1 MVLRRNADMGL
12 QVDDAFMRQ
21 LLTNGQFKQL
31 PFNSALPV
39 GNPVKLVVY
48 AKLPGGWGEIS
59 PDRLQDAIRTRGPNS
74 TTTMFRTIF
83 HNLLDPKDYEL
94 LKTQLMTEEDKQERF
109 NDMFAGALED
119 IDGSFD
125 SLFRDR
131 GVTGLFKK
139 ANQPSYAIVVKL
151 PRGMEARDI
160 FRPVTVPPD
169 EPPSAYTLPR
179 EAVIEAM
186 SRALPEEDEN
196 DDGTFAFDR
205 EDPERPSLRQE
216 LSAIH
221 LSPKQYEG
229 SSRTNKNPESIQL
242 ITELGEPNIGNQDFP
257 LIGEDLVVPNMA
269 NETFDMV
276 RPESSS
282 RSAQLS
288 ERSPPRNSLFEA
300 IQAESSSRSAQLSER
315 SPPRNSLLDAIQ
327 AESSSRS
334 AQRSDQSQRNSLF
347 DAIQAESSSRSA
359 QRSDQSSQRNS
370 LLDMIQPE
378 RSSQRSQRS
387 DQSQRN
393 SLFDAIQAERSSQG
407 SQRSDRSSQR
417 NSLFEA
423 IQPESSSRSAQ
434 RSDQSSQRNSLL
446 DMIQPEQPTQFPPI
460 LTGDLD
466 LVNGLETD
474 LIRAL
479 EGVQGETTDWSTKE

>member
-1 MVLRRNADMGL
+1 MGL

-282 RSAQLS
+282 RSAQ
-288 ERSPPRNSLFEA
+288 R
-300 IQAESSSRSAQLSER
+300 SER